1 MKNKFHAFLY
11 FTATLLLLLNISSCS
26 GIVSPSVPDA
36 PSGSGPQKFSLSGT
50 FSMPSA
56 SALPSQLSP
65 DQTSPDSRNAVPGTS
80 GLTYTVTA
88 RSGGTEVE
96 ADVSGLYYSFNESL
110 AAGTWTITACAK
122 TADGTTVFQSQPK
135 TATLSASVPSTTVP
149 ISMETASGSGN
160 VSLSISW
167 TSGSGIGY
175 CKWESSLGSGSSD
188 TGSATI
194 SADNKPTGS
203 YPITISFY
211 ASSESA
217 VNSIPLYECTEYI
230 AVLPGLTTNSWTSGT
245 APHLE
250 SGFSVTAACVE
261 CFVYRKIYV
270 KQGASDS
277 GATGTSELPFGT
289 IEKAMAR
296 LNEVAGKNIRQSE
309 ISGTSPW
316 ELHVNG
322 TPTVPTSSIAGG
334 SFIDVSSSI
343 GHLAI
348 IGEGS
353 GATIDANNKGRVLNI
368 ASGAS
373 VTVQNI
379 TLKNGNSTEGGG
391 VRVAGGAT
399 FTIKD
404 DTVICSNT
412 ASNSV
417 GGGIFNLG
425 TVIMEGGTIGGTSA
439 AYANKATR
447 TDTSNAAIG
456 LGGGIYCEKQG
467 VNPCTFT
474 MTGGSIAFNNS
485 AKDGGGLYIG
495 SGAVADI
502 KGTAKISS
510 NETSVNGGG
519 VYALGTFKMGGSAY
533 IPVGSNKKNDVYL
546 YSQIITITGRLT
558 PPSECTD
565 GIVAT
570 ITPST
575 YSTATFGIS
584 IAATT
589 SPSTTIDDEYSKFAV
604 TQQIVSGIPKD
615 WYISDNGKLINIFD
629 AENLTEENYN
639 SVTTISVISADGM
652 DVISVLADSGGKD
665 FSGKTIRLEN
675 DVTLNSDFA
684 AIKIFK
690 GTFDGNNKTI
700 SGLNGQV
707 ALFVDVNGTVKDLTV
722 EGTATSA
729 GITKSLINGLIVGC
743 TNRVAVTATDT
754 AGGIVGLMGNG
765 DSPTIRNCVNEGAIT
780 SSYGYLGGIAGRENV
795 SGSIIDSCVNKGTVT
810 YTGSNY
816 VLIGGIVG
824 SAFGIVRNCI
834 NSGNVQG
841 GSASEVGGITG
852 NTHSSSGSGK
862 GTINCTNL
870 GSVSGRNKV
879 GGIAGN
885 CDISGTL
892 SYDAYVFNC
901 YNAGSVS
908 ASSGSSGGVVGK
920 IDTGGSGSCTTTH
933 NYYKS
938 GTSSVGVYGKSDSE
952 SNSTTGVPS
961 VSDMNSWVN
970 SNNTSSIYKT
980 WTTSSGNPVPD
991 VGFSW

>member
-11 FTATLLLLLNISSCS
+11 IAASVLLSLNISSCS
-26 GIVSPSVPDA
+26 GIFSTSVPDA
-36 PSGSGPQKFSLSGT
+36 PSSSGPQRFSLSGT

-65 DQTSPDSRNAVPGTS
+65 EQASPDSRNAIPGTS
-80 GLTYTVTA
+80 GLIYIVTA
-88 RSGGTEVE
+88 KSGDREVA
-96 ADVSGLYYSFNESL
+96 ADVSGLNYTFNESL
-110 AAGTWTITACAK
+110 TAGTWTITAYAK
-122 TADGTTVFQSQPK
+122 TAGGLTVFQSEAK
-135 TATLSASVPSTTVP
+135 TVTLSSSVPSTTVP
-149 ISMETASGSGN
+149 ITMEATSGIGD
-160 VSLSISW
+160 VDLTISW
-167 TSGSGIGY
+167 ASDSGIGY
-175 CKWESSLGSGSSD
+175 CKWESSLGSGNSD
-188 TGSATI
+188 SGTATI
-194 SADNKPTGS
+194 SANGKPSGS
-203 YPITISFY
+203 YPITFSFY
-211 ASSESA
+211 ASSASA
-217 VNSIPLYECTEYI
+217 TNSIPLYECTEYI
-230 AVLPGLTTNSWTSGT
+230 AVLPNLTTNSWTSGT

-261 CFVYRKIYV
+261 TFVYRKIYV

-277 GATGTSELPFGT
+277 GATGTSERPFGS

-296 LNEVAGKNIRQSE
+296 LSEVAGKNIRQSE

-316 ELHVNG
+316 ELHVTG
-322 TPTVPTSSIAGG
+322 TPAVPTASIDGG
-334 SFIDVSSSI
+334 NFIDVSSTI

-353 GATIDANNKGRVLNI
+353 GATIDANNKGRVINI

-399 FTIKD
+399 FTIKNG
-404 DTVICSNT
+404 TVISSNT
-412 ASNSV
+412 ASNGV

-439 AYANKATR
+439 SDANKATI
-447 TDTSNAAIG
+447 TDPSNTSVG

-467 VNPCTFT
+467 ANVCTFT
-474 MTGGSIAFNNS
+474 MTGGSIAFNS
-485 AKDGGGLYIG
+485 SERKGGGLYIG
-495 SGAVADI
+495 SYAVAEI

-510 NETSVNGGG
+510 NEATSSGGG
-519 VYALGTFKMGGSAY
+519 VYAVGTFKMGGSAY
-533 IPVGSNKKNDVYL
+533 IPLGANKKNDVYL
-546 YSQIITITGRLT
+546 YSQQITVIGQLT

-575 YSTATFGIS
+575 YST
-584 IAATT
+584 TT
-589 SPSTTIDDEYSKFAV
+589 QGVSLDSSPSPSTTIEDEIIKFAV
-604 TQQIVSGIPKD
+604 TPQIVGGQPKD
-615 WYISDNGKLINIFD
+615 WFISDEGKLIDIFN
-629 AENLTEENYN
+629 AENLTAANYT
-639 SVTTISVISADGM
+639 SITTISVVSADGM
-652 DVISVLADSGGKD
+652 DVISTLSDSGGKD
-665 FSGKTIRLEN
+665 FSGKTIRLVTN
-675 DVTLNSDFA
+675 VTLNSDFA
-684 AIKIFK
+684 AIKTFK

-700 SGLNGQV
+700 SGLNRQV
-707 ALFVDVNGTVKDLTV
+707 ALFRDVNGTVKDLTV
-722 EGTATSA
+722 EGTATKA
-729 GITKSLINGLIVGC
+729 GIAASFTNGLIEGC
-743 TNRVAVTATDT
+743 TNRVSVTGTDT
-754 AGGIVGLMGNG
+754 TVGGIAGIMGNG
-765 DSPTIRNCVNEGAIT
+765 SSPTIRKCINEGAIT
-780 SSYGYLGGIAGRENV
+780 SSNGYLGGIAGRENV
-795 SGSIIDSCVNKGTVT
+795 SGCIIDSCVNKGTVT
-810 YTGSNY
+810 YTGGSY

-824 SAFGIVRNCI
+824 DTFGIVINCI

-841 GSASEVGGITG
+841 GGASEVGGIAGG
-852 NTHSSSGSGK
+852 NQSPGGW
-862 GTINCTNL
+862 GNGIINCANL

-885 CDISGTL
+885 CDISGL
-892 SYDAYVFNC
+892 SYDANVFNC

-908 ASSGSSGGVVGK
+908 ASSGSSGGIVGK
-920 IDTGGSGSCTTTH
+920 IDTGSDGLCTTTH